1 MAVALDAALRA
12 AALHDAE
19 GRLLRTLGDLVASLT
34 PIDVST
40 SATGAPA
47 RPAIGGVPVPFG
59 PHKPNGP
66 APADVPS
73 GPASVGDTG
82 TSGPAGTAALDG
94 TAELDGAAEIDGAAG
109 LGGEAGAGTAQVLP
123 AGLTLADAVGRLLSG
138 PHSAGDQVAVAGP
151 DGRAVHYSAW
161 DLFASLAA
169 ALAHSTMN
177 DPLTGLPTRQW
188 VLDEVTRR
196 LAGVTA
202 EAPFGLLQ
210 IELGQLKDIND
221 SLGYEVG
228 DALIVEAASRIRAA
242 LGPADH
248 VGRLV
253 GDEFAVVIGPLPVD
267 SAAADA
273 VALAQRLLDVLAHGV
288 RLGGHELLLQASVG
302 VCVVDEPGDGAEAV
316 LRRAD
321 SAMHRAK
328 GRGRGRAELYD
339 PAADRPVDKLSMTR
353 RLREAITNGGMYL
366 HWQPIHRL
374 RDGAL
379 VGAEALIRWQDET
392 GRLISPD
399 EFIPYAETVGLI
411 IPIGTLVLDVAAK
424 QASRWQLRGVPLPVS
439 VNLSAQQ
446 IVGSDLVGEVA
457 GVLERY
463 GVPPSA
469 LRLELTETAAVT
481 DYGVTARRLA
491 ELRALGVRLSLDDF
505 GTGYSSLR
513 LLRDLAVDDVKVD
526 RSFVAGIDSSDADA
540 AMVRLVVET
549 SHALGL
555 TVTAEGVERLSQLE
569 KLAALGCDHVQGFLL
584 GRPVP
589 VADFEIAGSLAA
601 ARALSAPA
609 VVAHAVGA

>member
-1 MAVALDAALRA
+1 VAVALDAALRA